1 LGAERSPRAIFVVY
15 FRNKFLKTSKNRR
28 KSTLDLKKIGWNME
42 LEQAAE
48 MFRGQG
54 FTMARVIVEHKDSFR
69 VTAESSE
76 MLAEVSGRMRFQAAT
91 REEFPAVGDWVAIKE
106 TATHDYAVIQAI
118 LPRTSKFS
126 RKVAGGTTDEQIVAT
141 NVDTVFLVNSLN
153 QDFNINRLERYL
165 VTAWESGANPVV
177 VLSKADQCEAYVM
190 ERKMKRVEAIAPG
203 VPIHALSAV
212 TMEGFDSLAP
222 YLVEGQTV
230 ALVGS
235 SGVGKSTIINILMG
249 EDVQKV
255 KEIRED
261 DSRGRHTT
269 THRELF
275 MLPSGGVII
284 DTPGM
289 RELHLWSANTG
300 MAKAFEDIKE
310 LAAQCYFNDCQHRKE
325 PGCAVQLAI
334 EEGCLTPNR
343 LANYRNLG
351 GELAALSER
360 AARDYREVKEEKGK
374 KAARR
379 VIDKERGRKS
389 FKYHKVRTKG

>member
-1 LGAERSPRAIFVVY
+1 M
-15 FRNKFLKTSKNRR
+15 
-28 KSTLDLKKIGWNME
+28 DLKKIGWNVE
-42 LEQAAE
+42 LERAFE
-48 MFRGQG
+48 PFREQG
-54 FTMARVIVEHKDSFR
+54 FTLARVIVEHKDSFR
-69 VTAESSE
+69 VMAESGE
-76 MLAEVSGRMRFQAAT
+76 MLAEVSGKMRFQAAT
-91 REEFPAVGDWVAIKE
+91 REGIPAVGDWVAIRE
-106 TATHDYAVIQAI
+106 TASHDYAVIQAI
-118 LPRTSKFS
+118 LPRKSKFS

-141 NVDTVFLVNSLN
+141 NVDTVLLVNSLN

-165 VTAWESGANPVV
+165 ITAWESGANPVV
-177 VLSKADQCEAYVM
+177 VLSKADQCEADVI
-190 ERKMKRVEAIAPG
+190 ERKVKRVGAIAPS
-203 VPIHALSAV
+203 VPIHVLSAV

-222 YLVEGQTV
+222 YLGEGQTV

-235 SGVGKSTIINILMG
+235 SGVGKSTIINILIG

-255 KEIRED
+255 TEIRLKD
-261 DSRGRHTT
+261 DRGRHTT

-289 RELHLWSANTG
+289 RELHLWSANSG
-300 MAKAFEDIKE
+300 MAKAFDDIE
-310 LAAQCYFNDCQHRKE
+310 QLAAQCFFNDCQHRKE
-325 PGCAVQLAI
+325 PRCAVQLAI
-334 EEGCLTPNR
+334 QEGRLSPNR

-379 VIDKERGRKS
+379 LIDKERGRKS
-389 FKYHKVRTKG
+389 FKYHKSRTK